1 MQMELCYFPIM
12 EKKTF
17 AAILASVTLLFAY
30 NSPHA
35 LAQEIDS
42 LNQGIEDGKTFTFS
56 FESAEKSVTPYAG
69 GSFGTGACT
78 GTFSNP
84 RVEAGGIIGY
94 GISVT
99 CGGTGYLPLDV
110 QLELQEEHL
119 GVFYQTVDRASMR
132 LHNGYGFVRGEAFC
146 NPDKAGHDYRISATI
161 NAGNHRGT
169 GLSDEIHLP
178 CNVG

>member
-1 MQMELCYFPIM
+1 MG
-12 EKKTF
+12 KKTV
-17 AAILASVTLLFAY
+17 AAIITSVTLLSTY

-35 LAQEIDS
+35 FAQEMSS
-42 LNQGIEDGKTFTFS
+42 LNLQEMSSLNRGVEAGKTFTFS
-56 FESAEKSVTPYAG
+56 FESTEGLTTPYAGG

-78 GTFSNP
+78 GTFANP
-84 RVEAGGIIGY
+84 QVEADDIIGY

-110 QLELQEEHL
+110 QIELQEEHL
-119 GVFYQTVDRASMR
+119 GFYYQTVDRTSMR
-132 LHNGYGFVRGEAFC
+132 LHEGYGFVRGEAFC
-146 NPDKAGHDYRISATI
+146 APDEAGHDYRISATI
-161 NAGNHRGT
+161 NAGDHRGT